1 MVISLERGSPVGMI
15 LAKTLNG
22 LDAVHRGKQ
31 FSLQEA
37 FSSFRYDP

>member
-1 MVISLERGSPVGMI
+1 MVISLERGSPIGMI
-15 LAKTLNG
+15 LAKTLDG

-37 FSSFRYDP
+37 LSSFRYNP